1 MTDYRNFIDRRRVSV
16 PTWYDGKRAREV
28 LEAYNSGSGSGLAAD
43 PFVAQSIVPAGTG
56 AARDFSYIAPDLPEL
71 IPGNCVGC
79 MECVQNC
86 PDSAIFGK
94 VVTPETLEQELA
106 GVSDAAE
113 RELLRAQY
121 VQTTKYFDAFE
132 KKRAKNADAPA
143 GGLFTI
149 AIDPTKC
156 KGCGECVPVCGD
168 HDALKMVKKTGENLP
183 RYFDM
188 WNFYQQ
194 LPSTPKAYIN
204 PKVVVDIML
213 RDDAILYLGGGGS
226 CMGCGEASVIRQT
239 LAATSERVGE
249 NFGIVASTGCNTVFG
264 ATYPYNPFL
273 VPWTNSLF
281 ENSPTVAMGIRAFWD
296 AQGHKDRQ
304 LWVVGGDGA
313 MLDIGFQALS
323 RMLTSG
329 MNIKVLILDTQVYS
343 NTGGQTS
350 TATFIGQEAKMSS
363 HGKVVMGKTER
374 RKEIGQIAMM
384 HPHVYVAQ
392 TVGAMSG
399 HFYKSVL
406 GALDFDGPAV
416 VNVYTTCQPEHG
428 VADDRSYDQARMA
441 VESRAFPLFIYD
453 PTKGRTLKQR
463 LSLQGNPS
471 MNRNWAEKK
480 GRDGV
485 ERTITFAD
493 WARTEARFAKHFD
506 REGNPS
512 ESLLR
517 SQEDRLENWWQL
529 QELAGIRNLDLED

>member
-1 MTDYRNFIDRRRVSV
+1 
-16 PTWYDGKRAREV
+16 
-28 LEAYNSGSGSGLAAD
+28 
-43 PFVAQSIVPAGTG
+43 
-56 AARDFSYIAPDLPEL
+56 
-71 IPGNCVGC
+71 
-79 MECVQNC
+79 
-86 PDSAIFGK
+86 
-94 VVTPETLEQELA
+94 
-106 GVSDAAE
+106 
-113 RELLRAQY
+113 
-121 VQTTKYFDAFE
+121 
-132 KKRAKNADAPA
+132 
-143 GGLFTI
+143 
-149 AIDPTKC
+149 
-156 KGCGECVPVCGD
+156 
-168 HDALKMVKKTGENLP
+168 
-183 RYFDM
+183 
-188 WNFYQQ
+188 
-194 LPSTPKAYIN
+194 
-204 PKVVVDIML
+204 
-213 RDDAILYLGGGGS
+213 
-226 CMGCGEASVIRQT
+226 
-239 LAATSERVGE
+239 VGE

-281 ENSPTVAMGIRAFWD
+281 ENAPTVAMGIRAFWD

-323 RMLTSG
+323 RLLTSG

-350 TATFIGQEAKMSS
+350 TATFIGQEAKMSA

-453 PTKGRTLKQR
+453 PARGRTLKQR
-463 LSLQGNPS
+463 LSLQGNPT

-485 ERTITFAD
+485 ERTTTFVD

-506 REGNPS
+506 GEGNPS

-529 QELAGIRNLDLED
+529 QELAGIKNLDLED